1 MDTLVLQGMMR
12 TRLGAWAPLAA
23 LIGTR
28 IYDQPPAGAP
38 MPYVVLG
45 AVQGIDQTLV
55 DCVIDWEVFAQLD
68 VWSRGIGFPECKR
81 IATEC
86 DNALAER
93 LPAMAGMR
101 VGWFEPRG
109 QRFLRDPDGI
119 TSHGVLEY
127 RARYGPA

>member
-12 TRLGAWAPLAA
+12 SRLGDWPPLQA
-23 LIGTR
+23 IVGQR
-28 IYDQPPAGAP
+28 IYDQPPTGAAL
-38 MPYVVLG
+38 PYVVLG
-45 AVQGIDQTLV
+45 PVQAIDLTRD

-68 VWSRGIGFPECKR
+68 VWSRAVGFPECKQ
-81 IATEC
+81 IAIEC
-86 DNALAER
+86 DAALGER
-93 LPAMAGMR
+93 HPPLLGMR
-101 VGWFEPRG
+101 IGFFEPRG